1 MLFNSKLFD
10 SGIVQNMKISL
21 VNVDLFISTKEILNE
36 KLISWAVSNI
46 LKLTI
51 VLTKLP
57 FILLKA
63 PDNFVLTVVEQ
74 NDAFLNQVDP
84 LPP

>member
-36 KLISWAVSNI
+36 KLISCAVSNI
-46 LKLTI
+46 LKLAI